1 MADAS
6 SAADAGTPRCCLH
19 RATGNRLLPPGDP
32 SHHAIDAP
40 EANRYHSALQQKETN
55 FNRRRL
61 WTAHSVIWWLFNI
74 EQAYSSRQEKEKGP
88 VA

>member
-1 MADAS
+1 MPERRGVACIAR
-6 SAADAGTPRCCLH
+6 P
-19 RATGNRLLPPGDP
+19 ATGCCAPGDP
-32 SHHAIDAP
+32 SHHAIDVP

-55 FNRRRL
+55 FNKRGL
-61 WTAHSVIWWLFNI
+61 WAAHLVIWRLFNI